1 MQCMRLVAPASI
13 AACLLVAALGW
24 AQGGNPPAST
34 KESKATSGKG
44 MTAVEQAG
52 KGGGNVEQQIKTL
65 SDQLVQALLKGD
77 SSFFKK
83 YYADNAVI
91 VRGPGA
97 VFTKAQDVENLK
109 SGALKFE
116 VYDMREEKI
125 HTYGDTAIVNLLASA
140 RGSGKGQAFSGDYR
154 VTWVWV
160 KQKGNWK
167 LALYQV
173 TSASP

>member
-1 MQCMRLVAPASI
+1 MRLVAPASV
-13 AACLLVAALGW
+13 AACLLVVLLAW

-44 MTAVEQAG
+44 MTAVEQTG

-77 SSFFKK
+77 TGFFEK
-83 YYADNAVI
+83 YYADDAVI
-91 VRGPGA
+91 VRGAGK
-97 VFTKAQDVENLK
+97 VFPKAQDIENLK
-109 SGALKFE
+109 SGALRFE
-116 VYDMREEKI
+116 AYNVREQKT
-125 HTYGDTAIVNLLASA
+125 HTYGDTAVVNLLASA
-140 RGSGKGQAFSGDYR
+140 RGSGEGQAFSGDYR